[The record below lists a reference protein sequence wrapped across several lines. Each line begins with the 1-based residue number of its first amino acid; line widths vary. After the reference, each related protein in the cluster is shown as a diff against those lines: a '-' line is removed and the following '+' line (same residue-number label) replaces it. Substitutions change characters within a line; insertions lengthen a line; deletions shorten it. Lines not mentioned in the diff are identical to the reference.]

1 MASEKK
7 LELKLLIEKKTQKVI
22 FAEVGKDVVDL
33 LFSLL
38 SMPIGSVIKLLTK
51 EAMVGC
57 LSATYGSLEQLD
69 DTYFLR
75 TGIKSKLLNPDSSNL
90 GPTNHWLLSAPSAP
104 VLVGKTY
111 YKCYKTDHSYVSSVY
126 GSACPSCQGQMT
138 SSLHSADKEDRGF
151 VKGVMVY
158 IIKDDLS
165 VVPMSTESTISLL
178 NKLGIRDLNCIE
190 ERTVSLG
197 SQEQSIGNFKFIENA
212 LRSFQKS
219 TE

>member
-57 LSATYGSLEQLD
+57 LSATYSSLEQLD
-69 DTYFLR
+69 DTYFLG

-111 YKCYKTDHSYVSSVY
+111 YKCYHHGYVSSVY
-126 GSACPSCQGQMT
+126 GSTCPSCQGQMT
-138 SSLHSADKEDRGF
+138 SSLQSADKREQGF

-165 VVPMSTESTISLL
+165 VVPMSTASTISLV
-178 NKLGIRDLNCIE
+178 NKLGIRDLSCIE
-190 ERTVSLG
+190 EKTVCLG

-212 LRSFQKS
+212 LRSFQ
-219 TE
+219 